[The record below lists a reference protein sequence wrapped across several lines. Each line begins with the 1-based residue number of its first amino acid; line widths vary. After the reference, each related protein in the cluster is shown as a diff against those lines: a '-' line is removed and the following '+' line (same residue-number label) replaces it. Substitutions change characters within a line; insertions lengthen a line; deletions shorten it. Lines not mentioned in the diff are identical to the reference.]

1 MTPTNQKAGIAAIS
15 PIYDAAL
22 FTSALELVERLIRSA
37 ALARAL
43 ADADA
48 AAPRRRLSVKA
59 WRTGCLR
66 QAGHDATLVQ
76 TLRSTLRERGAQ
88 YAGLVGYVEA
98 MSKQIREGIWGGPPS
113 ELVPAPAVWNAN
125 REAAAAE
132 LALIGGAA
140 NVWTAIAVAV
150 EDVYE
155 TSPAA
160 FGDVDDS
167 AEEAR
172 LRAAPKDRAEAA
184 LRDVQEVP
192 VEMLVA
198 RAWRLGLALDP
209 VEGLAQRLVDHGM
222 NPPAVPRRE
231 PERVGEVADL
241 VGWR

>member
-1 MTPTNQKAGIAAIS
+1 MDEITLLSN
-15 PIYDAAL
+15 
-22 FTSALELVERLIRSA
+22 ALEFVERRVRMA
-37 ALARAL
+37 AATKRL

-76 TLRSTLRERGAQ
+76 TLGTTLRERGAQ

-98 MSKQIREGIWGGPPS
+98 MSKQIREGIWGGPPA

-132 LALIGGAA
+132 LALIGGGA

-160 FGDVDDS
+160 FGDVDDP

-184 LRDVQEVP
+184 LRDVEAIP
-192 VEMLVA
+192 VELLVG